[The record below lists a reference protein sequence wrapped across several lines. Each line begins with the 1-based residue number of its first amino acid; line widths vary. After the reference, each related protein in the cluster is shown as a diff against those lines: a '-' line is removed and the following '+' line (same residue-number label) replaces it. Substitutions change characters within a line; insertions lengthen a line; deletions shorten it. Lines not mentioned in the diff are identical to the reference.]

1 MKLPPCCQIQAVSCS
16 KIPLWERTR
25 PRRQCVRR
33 RIYFGFTVL
42 STALILVMQYIQHAR
57 LQDNKSWPEHL
68 HTQVAQEAVH
78 QSASINSLRGEP
90 DLGTP
95 ARGGLP
101 GTIARRTEDGWRISG
116 RKIYSTGSHGLT
128 WFNVWGAAMTKIR
141 WSAVGWCTRTALAF
155 ASSRIG
161 TIWACARR
169 AAMK

>member
-1 MKLPPCCQIQAVSCS
+1 MARGEP
-16 KIPLWERTR
+16 
-25 PRRQCVRR
+25 
-33 RIYFGFTVL
+33 

-57 LQDNKSWPEHL
+57 LQDSKSWPEHL

-78 QSASINSLRGEP
+78 QGASINSLRGEP

-128 WFNVWGAAMTKIR
+128 WFNVWGRSDHEDPLVGGRVVYKDSHGIRIVEDWNHLGMRATCSHEMIFEEVWLPLEHAVSVNR
-141 WSAVGWCTRTALAF
+141 WSAPQPELD
-155 ASSRIG
+155 ASGMLWI
-161 TIWACARR
+161 
-169 AAMK
+169 